1 MTVTKPLVRVIL
13 GSRSDTPQGDK
24 IKETLE
30 IFGIPYDFYFSS
42 AHRQPEQT
50 ANLARQAESEGIE
63 LFICAAGMAAHLP
76 GVVAAFST
84 LPVIGVPLKGPNL
97 GGEDALYSVVQMP
110 TGIPVACVAIDG
122 GKNAAV
128 LAARIL
134 ALKYPEIKIKL
145 LSFQK
150 SLAE

>member
-1 MTVTKPLVRVIL
+1 MNKPLVRVML
-13 GSRSDTPQGDK
+13 GSRSDTAHGDK
-24 IKETLE
+24 IKEMLE
-30 IFGIPYDFYFSS
+30 LFGIPYDYHFSS

-50 ANLARQAESEGIE
+50 AELARKAEEQGIE

-76 GVVAAFST
+76 GVVAAFTT
-84 LPVIGVPLKGPNL
+84 LPVIGVPLKGPSL
-97 GGEDALYSVVQMP
+97 GGEDALYSVAQMP

-134 ALKYPEIKIKL
+134 ALKYPDIKARLKEY
-145 LSFQK
+145 QK
-150 SLAE
+150 GLAE